1 MVARDS
7 ATPLFAQVRD
17 ALRARIGTGE
27 LSPGTKLPSEG
38 ELEVAFGVS
47 RITVRQALAELNTE
61 GLIEKVNGRGSFVTR
76 PAPPADLGP
85 LTGFYETMRRRGH
98 KAWGKV
104 GPVKSVRADANIA
117 AALGVPP
124 GTPLASLA
132 ITRFVDGEPL
142 AHGVS
147 HAGAELIARL
157 AACDL
162 GTVDVI
168 TVLNERLGLR
178 LESSQLELGAEAADA
193 RLAKRLGLQPG
204 SPVLRLAI
212 TSRDFS
218 GTPVVYTDFAARGDR
233 FRYRVAVRR

>member
-1 MVARDS
+1 MVERGG
-7 ATPLFAQVRD
+7 ATTLFAQVRD
-17 ALRARIGTGE
+17 TLRARIGAGE
-27 LSPGTKLPSEG
+27 LAPGAKLPSEG
-38 ELEVAFGVS
+38 ELEAAFGVS
-47 RITVRQALAELNTE
+47 RITVRQALAELHAE
-61 GLIEKVNGRGSFVTR
+61 GLIEKINGRGSFVTR

-98 KAWGKV
+98 EAWGKV
-104 GPVKSVRADANIA
+104 SPVKAVRADATVA

-147 HAGAELIARL
+147 YAGADLIARL
-157 AACDL
+157 AAEDL

-178 LESSQLELGAEAADA
+178 LASSLLELAAEGADA
-193 RLAKRLGLQPG
+193 RLARRLHIAPG

-218 GTPVVYTDFAARGDR
+218 GTPVVFTDFAARGDR